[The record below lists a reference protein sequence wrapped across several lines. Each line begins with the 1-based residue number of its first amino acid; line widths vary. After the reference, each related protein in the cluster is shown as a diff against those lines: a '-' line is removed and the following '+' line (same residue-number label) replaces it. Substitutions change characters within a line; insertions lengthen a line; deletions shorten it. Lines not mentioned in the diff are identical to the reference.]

1 MRLRMAAFWSER
13 AASLISF
20 SRPSNSSPSGV
31 EGLGDGGV
39 GGGVALGL
47 VGDGAGLGEVG
58 AGERLDLGLDVVLVV
73 EHRREL
79 ERRDAAAG
87 LDLLDELVL
96 EVDRLPDPHLA
107 GLEPVGDHLFG
118 DLRGAGLVVV
128 PRLLGAAGLDHHDG
142 DVVTD
147 AAAGDDQLEGALLDL
162 LEGGVRDP
170 GALGAVGD
178 AHGADGAVE
187 RDARDRQ
194 RRGGAVDGEHV
205 VGVLPVGAHDRDD
218 DLGLVA
224 EAVGEGRAQ
233 RPVDQAAGEDGGV
246 GGTALPAEEA
256 AGDAPG
262 GVHPLLDVD
271 REREEVDAL
280 AHALGGVGGDQ
291 CFGAADLGDH
301 GSLALEGQLA
311 RLERE
316 GLVGA
321 ADGPRDDD
329 GVSHV
334 CSFLDGPGT
343 PPAGSEAAGPV
354 PSWRPP
360 ERATRPGIGNWQLTG
375 PPPVVVCVTAAGR
388 SWR

>member
-1 MRLRMAAFWSER
+1 MRRSAGPRPSMRTPSSTVRLRMAAFWMR
-13 AASLISF
+13 AGRLLDLLLAPLELVAEL
-20 SRPSNSSPSGV
+20 G

-47 VGDGAGLGEVG
+47 AGDGAGLGEVG
-58 AGERLDLGLDVVLVV
+58 ADERLDLGLDVVLVV
-73 EHRREL
+73 EDRREL

-96 EVDRLPDPHLA
+96 EVDRLLDPHLA

-118 DLRGAGLVVV
+118 DLRGAGFVVV
-128 PRLLGAAGLDHHDG
+128 PRLLGAAGLHHHDG

-147 AAAGDDQLEGALLDL
+147 AAPGDDQLEGALLHL
-162 LEGGVRDP
+162 FEGGVRDP

-178 AHGADGAVE
+178 AHGADRALE

-205 VGVLPVGAHDRDD
+205 VGVLAVGAHDRDD

-280 AHALGGVGGDQ
+280 THALGGVGGDQ
-291 CFGAADLGDH
+291 CFGAGDLGDH

-334 CSFLDGPGT
+334 CSFLAARDSPG
-343 PPAGSEAAGPV
+343 
-354 PSWRPP
+354 R
-360 ERATRPGIGNWQLTG
+360 I
-375 PPPVVVCVTAAGR
+375 
-388 SWR
+388 

>member
-1 MRLRMAAFWSER
+1 MRLRIAAFWIER

-20 SRPSNSSPSGV
+20 VATLELPV
-31 EGLGDGGV
+31 ERVERLGDGGV

-47 VGDGAGLGEVG
+47 VGDRAGLGQIG
-58 AGERLDLGLDVVLVV
+58 ADERLDLGLDVVLVV

-87 LDLLDELVL
+87 LHLLDELVL
-96 EVDRLPDPHLA
+96 EVDRLLDPDLA
-107 GLEPVGDHLFG
+107 GLEPVGDHLLG

-147 AAAGDDQLEGALLDL
+147 AAPGDDELEGALLHL

-170 GALGAVGD
+170 RAVVAVGE
-178 AHGADGAVE
+178 AHGADRALE

-205 VGVLPVGAHDRDD
+205 VGVLLVGAHDRDD

-246 GGTALPAEEA
+246 GGTALPAEEG
-256 AGDAPG
+256 AGDA
-262 GVHPLLDVD
+262 
-271 REREEVDAL
+271 
-280 AHALGGVGGDQ
+280 
-291 CFGAADLGDH
+291 
-301 GSLALEGQLA
+301 A
-311 RLERE
+311 RRRTS
-316 GLVGA
+316 A
-321 ADGPRDDD
+321 PRR
-329 GVSHV
+329 
-334 CSFLDGPGT
+334 
-343 PPAGSEAAGPV
+343 
-354 PSWRPP
+354 RP
-360 ERATRPGIGNWQLTG
+360 
-375 PPPVVVCVTAAGR
+375 
-388 SWR
+388 